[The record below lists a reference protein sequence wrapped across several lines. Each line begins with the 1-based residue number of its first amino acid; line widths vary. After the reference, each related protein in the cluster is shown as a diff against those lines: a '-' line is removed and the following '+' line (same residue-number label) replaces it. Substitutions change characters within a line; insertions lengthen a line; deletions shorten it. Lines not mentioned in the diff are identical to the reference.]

1 MKTITPDDRLK
12 ALALF
17 TVAKQ
22 HAHQS
27 QLFYDAL
34 KNHLGCDDSGQ
45 FSDLLWATDGL
56 SSVADFDEALKLE
69 GFEVSE

>member
-1 MKTITPDDRLK
+1 MRKITQDDRLK

-22 HAHQS
+22 HAHNS
-27 QLFYDAL
+27 QTFYDAL
-34 KNHLGCDDSGQ
+34 KRHLAYDDEGY

-56 SSVADFDEALKLE
+56 SSIEDFDGALAKA
-69 GFEVSE
+69 GFEVVP